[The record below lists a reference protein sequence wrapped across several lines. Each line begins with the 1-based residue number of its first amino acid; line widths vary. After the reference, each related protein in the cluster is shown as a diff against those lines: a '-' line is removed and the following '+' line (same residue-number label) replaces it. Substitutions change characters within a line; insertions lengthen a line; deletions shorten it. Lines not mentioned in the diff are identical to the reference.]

1 MDVVGNIHFFNNIA
15 DRQAFIIFKRDI
27 KFISNMTACETLQNI
42 LESSTNFKILGKNI
56 YNEE

>member
-1 MDVVGNIHFFNNIA
+1 MDDAGNIHFFNNIA

-56 YNEE
+56 